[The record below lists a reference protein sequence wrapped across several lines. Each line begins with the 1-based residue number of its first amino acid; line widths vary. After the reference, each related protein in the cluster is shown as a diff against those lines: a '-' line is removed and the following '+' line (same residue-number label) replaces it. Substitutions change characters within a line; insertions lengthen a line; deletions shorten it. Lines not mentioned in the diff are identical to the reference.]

1 MQNTDASEN
10 RSSFVDFAAIK
21 DEMMSN
27 QTPLQVLDG
36 HGKIVNQAVFD
47 QYSDTEL
54 VDMLKLMVWERTL
67 HQRSNALTR
76 QGRLGFYAPT
86 EGQEASEMGAQLAF
100 KATDFLLPAYRD
112 IPQLIQHGL
121 PTWKAFLW
129 SRGHVL
135 GNDYEEEH
143 LAAMP
148 PQIII
153 GAQYI
158 QAAGVALGIKKN
170 KTEDMV
176 AYTFTGDGG
185 TSQGDFYEG
194 INFAGA
200 YQVPAVFIIQN
211 NGYAI
216 STPRHVQT
224 AAVTLAQ
231 KGMAAGIPFVQ
242 VDGMD
247 ILAVRE
253 AAKAAR
259 EYAAAGNGP
268 VLIETLTFRFGPH
281 TNAGDDPKRYRTP
294 EEEQPWFD
302 NDPLIRLRKVLT
314 EKGVWSEEIENA
326 YIDDVKAEIKAA
338 VAQADAAPKQ
348 KISDFLKNVFEE
360 PTPDIVE
367 QIAIFEAKE
376 AK

>member
-1 MQNTDASEN
+1 MSEVK
-10 RSSFVDFAAIK
+10 FVDFVSK
-21 DEMMSN
+21 KNDLLKQDE
-27 QTPLQVLDG
+27 PLQVVN
-36 HGKIVNQAVFD
+36 GKGEIVNKKVFD
-47 QYSDTEL
+47 KYSDEEL
-54 VDMLKLMVWERTL
+54 VHLMKLMVWERTL

-86 EGQEASEMGAQLAF
+86 EGQEASEMGSQLAF
-100 KATDFLLPAYRD
+100 KASDFMLPAYRD

-121 PTWKAFLW
+121 PLWKAFLW

-135 GNDYEEEH
+135 GNDYTAENVQA
-143 LAAMP
+143 LS

-158 QAAGVALGIKKN
+158 ETAGVALGIKKN
-170 KTEDMV
+170 GTEDKV
-176 AYTFTGDGG
+176 AFTYTGDGG

-200 YQVPAVFIIQN
+200 FQVPAVFFVQN

-216 STPRHVQT
+216 SVPRHVQT

-231 KGMAAGIPFVQ
+231 KGAAAGIPYVQ

-247 ILAVRE
+247 ILAVYE

-259 EYAAAGNGP
+259 EYAATGNGP

-302 NDPLIRLRKVLT
+302 NDPLIRYRKILT
-314 EKGVWSEEIENA
+314 EKGLWSEEIETA
-326 YIDDVKAEIKAA
+326 YVDEVKEDIKEAIKKADD
-338 VAQADAAPKQ
+338 APKQ
-348 KISDFLKNVFEE
+348 KISEFLENVFEV
-360 PTPDIVE
+360 PTPEIAE
-367 QIAIFEAKE
+367 QIVAFKAKE

>member
-1 MQNTDASEN
+1 MTETN
-10 RSSFVDFAAIK
+10 FVDFAAIK
-21 DEMMSN
+21 NNMMSN
-27 QTPLQVLDG
+27 QTPLQVIDG
-36 HGKIVNQAVFD
+36 HGQIVNQAVFD
-47 QYSDTEL
+47 QYSEAEL
-54 VDMLKLMVWERTL
+54 VEMLKLMVWERTL

-100 KATDFLLPAYRD
+100 KSTDFLLPAYRD

-121 PTWKAFLW
+121 PVWKAFLW

-135 GNDYEEEH
+135 GNDYTEENV
-143 LAAMP
+143 AAMP

-158 QAAGVALGIKKN
+158 QTAGVALGIKKN
-170 KTEDMV
+170 QTADMV

-200 YQVPAVFIIQN
+200 YQVPAVFVIQN

-224 AAVTLAQ
+224 ATVTLAQ
-231 KGMAAGIPFVQ
+231 KGMAAGIPFIQ

-259 EYAAAGNGP
+259 EFAAAGNGP

-314 EKGVWSEEIENA
+314 DKGAWSEDMENT
-326 YIDDVKAEIKAA
+326 YIDEVKADIKDA

-367 QIAIFEAKE
+367 QIATYEAKE

>member
-1 MQNTDASEN
+1 M
-10 RSSFVDFAAIK
+10 SSRVKFVDFAAKKESLASK
-21 DEMMSN
+21 DK
-27 QTPLQVLDG
+27 PLQVINSKG
-36 HGKIVNQAVFD
+36 EIINKEIFD
-47 QYSDTEL
+47 QYSDEEL
-54 VDMLKLMVWERTL
+54 VDLMKLMVWERTL

-100 KATDFLLPAYRD
+100 KKNDYLLPAYRD
-112 IPQLIQHGL
+112 VPQLIKHGL
-121 PTWKAFLW
+121 PIWKAFLW

-135 GNDYEEEH
+135 GNDFEEEGVVG
-143 LAAMP
+143 LP

-153 GAQYI
+153 GAQYV

-170 KTEDMV
+170 GLTDTV

-200 YQVPAVFIIQN
+200 YQVPAVFFVQN

-224 AAVTLAQ
+224 AAETLAQ
-231 KGMAAGIPFVQ
+231 KAVAAGIPAVQ

-247 ILAVRE
+247 ILAVYE
-253 AAKAAR
+253 VAKAAR
-259 EYAAAGNGP
+259 DYAAGGNGP
-268 VLIETLTFRFGPH
+268 ALIESLTFRFGPH
-281 TNAGDDPKRYRTP
+281 TNAGDDPKRYRSTD
-294 EEEQPWFD
+294 EEKPWFD
-302 NDPLIRLRKVLT
+302 SDPLIRLRKVLMD
-314 EKGVWSEEIENA
+314 KKVWSEEIENT
-326 YIDDVKAEIKAA
+326 YIEEVKAEIKDA
-338 VAQADAAPKQ
+338 VKKADEAPKQ
-348 KISDFLKNVFEE
+348 KVSEFLENVFEE

-367 QIAIFEAKE
+367 QIAAFKAKE